1 MSEPVFITC
10 TAGANAFADF
20 YVRRKG
26 GGIEIVGHP
35 LMLLTEAEAEKL
47 VDTIRDELFRMSADQ
62 MRCPPPP
69 EMVVAA

>member
-20 YVRRKG
+20 CVRRKG
-26 GGIEIVGHP
+26 NGLEIVGHP

-47 VDTIRDELFRMSADQ
+47 ADTIRDELFRIS
-62 MRCPPPP
+62 
-69 EMVVAA
+69 VARLNAPSELAMAA